1 MNPSSH
7 KDAAVDFL
15 NLVTKGKIRE
25 AYEKNATADFI
36 HHNPHF
42 KGDAESLAQA
52 MEEHHKLFPNK
63 VYEVKHVLE
72 DGELVA
78 VHGRVQL
85 VEGGKTAAVVHI
97 FRFSAQGGSTSGGE
111 NDKIAELW
119 DVGEEIPKDSP
130 NENGM
135 F

>member
-15 NLVTKGKIRE
+15 NLVNEGEIRE
-25 AYEKNATADFI
+25 AYEKYAAPSFI

-42 KGDAESLAQA
+42 KGDAESLAIA

-85 VEGGKTAAVVHI
+85 VEGGKTGALVHI
-97 FRFSAQGGSTSGGE
+97 FHFE
-111 NDKIAELW
+111 NDKIVEMW
-119 DVGEEIPKDSP
+119 DIGEEIPKDSP

>member
-1 MNPSSH
+1 MSSH
-7 KDAAVDFL
+7 KDTAVDFL
-15 NLVTKGKIRE
+15 KLITAGEIRD
-25 AYEKNATADFI
+25 AYEKYAAPDFI

-42 KGDAESLAQA
+42 KGDRESLAVA
-52 MEEHHKLFPNK
+52 MEENHKYFPNK
-63 VYEVKHVLE
+63 KYEVTHVIE
-72 DGELVA
+72 DGDLVA

-85 VEGGKTAAVVHI
+85 SEGGKTVVVVHI
-97 FRFSAQGGSTSGGE
+97 FRFE
-111 NDKIAELW
+111 NDKVVELW